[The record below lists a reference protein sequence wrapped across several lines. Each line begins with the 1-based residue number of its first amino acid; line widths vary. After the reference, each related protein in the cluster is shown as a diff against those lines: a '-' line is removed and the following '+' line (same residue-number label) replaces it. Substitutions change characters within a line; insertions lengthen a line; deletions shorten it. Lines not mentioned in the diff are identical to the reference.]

1 MGVSRLVDWLVKV
14 NIIIIVSVLYCR
26 LYLYEYDTGTNGSG
40 MAGDCKLDEGAQ
52 GMYDGY
58 MNFTR

>member
-1 MGVSRLVDWLVKV
+1 MCSYICLSCGSLSVGWLVKV

-40 MAGDCKLDEGAQ
+40 MAGGCKLDEGA
-52 GMYDGY
+52 
-58 MNFTR
+58 